1 MKVLICDTWNA
12 YVQEINVLDLPIL
25 MYFAK
30 SKLCSHD
37 VSAESSYNNTL
48 GPCQKIPL
56 LP

>member
-12 YVQEINVLDLPIL
+12 YMQEINVLDLPIL

-48 GPCQKIPL
+48 APCQKIPL